1 MTIIMK
7 YHIERVVLFPF
18 LLLFAS
24 GVHGQTVPV
33 VSMEDSPHFVA
44 DQSIHQFNIR
54 IDDLTELFAFSIELS
69 YDPTAIQ
76 VLGVFSFDFLST
88 SSTSGSRTVQYSD
101 YSTPG
106 KLIVDEAILG
116 VTPETS
122 TSGVLFTVFYR
133 AVQFGV
139 QKEVPIDFTVC
150 LLRDEYN
157 NPLTRTVHD
166 GLIYLWYGRAKVKV
180 LLQGPY
186 NTGTGQM
193 STTLRDADDVVQ
205 RTSPFTQDPV
215 SFPEQLPNG
224 VVDWV
229 LVEVRSTATSSI
241 LESRSCFL
249 KSSGEVVAPS
259 RSAGSDIPLGI
270 AAGNYYL
277 IVRHRN
283 HLDVQ
288 SSSTYSVGT
297 GAPVTY
303 DFSTSATTTYGSAAQ
318 YMFNTNTYAMRSG
331 DANNDDDVNALD
343 LYFYWYP
350 QNGTFLVFSN
360 TDFNLDYDIN
370 AIDLFFHW
378 YANTGYFTQVP

>member
-1 MTIIMK
+1 MK
-7 YHIERVVLFPF
+7 YHIERVVLFLF

-180 LLQGPY
+180 FLEGPY
-186 NTGTGQM
+186 SSATNSM
-193 STTLRDADDVVQ
+193 STAVRDADFAAQ
-205 RTSPFTQDPV
+205 QTSPFSQDPIA
-215 SFPEQLPNG
+215 FGEQLPVG

-229 LVEVRSTATSSI
+229 LFELRQTATGSI
-241 LESRSCFL
+241 VESRSCFL
-249 KSSGEVVAPS
+249 KSDGNVVA
-259 RSAGSDIPLGI
+259 ATAAANVDIPCGVPS
-270 AAGNYYL
+270 GNYY
-277 IVRHRN
+277 IVIRHRN
-283 HLDVQ
+283 HLAVQ
-288 SSSTYSVGT
+288 SASAVPIGT
-297 GAPVTY
+297 TSPTSPY
-303 DFSTSATTTYGSAAQ
+303 DFTTSMSNAYGSNAMKQLTTTSYGL
-318 YMFNTNTYAMRSG
+318 YAGDGDGSG
-331 DANNDDDVNALD
+331 RVNATD
-343 LYFYWYP
+343 LVGVWVP
-350 QNGTFLVFSN
+350 QNGQLGLLGGDCNLSSRVN
-360 TDFNLDYDIN
+360 ATDLIQCWFPNN
-370 AIDLFFHW
+370 GRA
-378 YANTGYFTQVP
+378 TQVP